1 MEPISAL
8 GLAATCT
15 SLLSSIVKITS
26 ALHEFREKFK
36 SAELAILSLGTQ
48 LATLQASISELTIIL
63 SSQVS
68 TINQRTRLLETLH
81 DALSSTSLVISYIS
95 DEFTETTKFTTEPST
110 VFRADRW
117 VRAKFVFSESGL
129 APMKEAL
136 RDQIQAIHLL
146 LSIATMYVTRQLQ
159 TGQYCSPDADKES
172 SDPPKMTKPSY
183 SATRRAS
190 VPWQARGTTAH
201 LLFSGTVIQIP
212 EHLSIVTSLTPCP
225 VSA

>member
-15 SLLSSIVKITS
+15 SLLLSIVKITS

-81 DALSSTSLVISYIS
+81 DALNSTNLVISYIW
-95 DEFTETTKFTTEPST
+95 DEFTETTNFTTESST

-146 LSIATMYVTRQLQ
+146 LSIATMYVAHSPRQ
-159 TGQYCSPDADKES
+159 
-172 SDPPKMTKPSY
+172 
-183 SATRRAS
+183 
-190 VPWQARGTTAH
+190 
-201 LLFSGTVIQIP
+201 
-212 EHLSIVTSLTPCP
+212 
-225 VSA
+225 